1 MLILLLWVI
10 SDGRAEQVRTGGA
23 SEDGLGRLRDVRREV
38 KPPNLYY
45 GGKFPLSTSVVL
57 FH

>member
-1 MLILLLWVI
+1 MLISL
-10 SDGRAEQVRTGGA
+10 RRTRGA

-45 GGKFPLSTSVVL
+45 GGITGVNSTVL
-57 FH
+57 QRFDEIVIILE